1 MIERTEG
8 ILTGVAG
15 SAPEG
20 VWDPGGGIEFP
31 CEYVLYGAKK
41 YREIVNQTLRKVQKS
56 RKRKKRRPN
65 YVPTYVLLFT
75 V

>member
-1 MIERTEG
+1 MEG

-20 VWDPGGGIEFP
+20 IWVPGRGIEFP
-31 CEYVLYGAKK
+31 YEYVLYGAKK
-41 YREIVNQTLRKVQKS
+41 YREIVRQTLRKVKS
-56 RKRKKRRPN
+56 QENGKEKTELR
-65 YVPTYVLLFT
+65 TYVLLFT

>member
-1 MIERTEG
+1 MKG

-20 VWDPGGGIEFP
+20 IWVPGGGIKFP
-31 CEYVLYGAKK
+31 CKYVLYGAKK
-41 YREIVNQTLRKVQKS
+41 YREIVRQTLRKVQKV
-56 RKRKKRRPN
+56 KKTEKRRLN

>member
-1 MIERTEG
+1 MEG

-20 VWDPGGGIEFP
+20 IWVPGGGTEFP
-31 CEYVLYGAKK
+31 CKYVLYGAKK
-41 YREIVNQTLRKVQKS
+41 VPRNRKANSEKYKSQENRKEKTELR
-56 RKRKKRRPN
+56 
-65 YVPTYVLLFT
+65 TYVLLLT

>member
-1 MIERTEG
+1 MLMQVWIERKEG

-20 VWDPGGGIEFP
+20 VWVPGGGIEFP

-41 YREIVNQTLRKVQKS
+41 YREIVRQTLRKVQNS
-56 RKRKKRRPN
+56 RKRKRED
-65 YVPTYVLLFT
+65 
-75 V
+75 

>member
-1 MIERTEG
+1 MEG
-8 ILTGVAG
+8 TLTGVAG

-20 VWDPGGGIEFP
+20 VWVPGGGIEFP
-31 CEYVLYGAKK
+31 CEYVLYSTKK
-41 YREIVNQTLRKVQKS
+41 YREIVRKTPKS
-56 RKRKKRRPN
+56 TKVKKTEKRRLN

>member
-1 MIERTEG
+1 MLMQVYIERTEG

-20 VWDPGGGIEFP
+20 VWVPGGGIELP

-41 YREIVNQTLRKVQKS
+41 YREIVRQTLRKVQKS
-56 RKRKKRRPN
+56 RKRKRED
-65 YVPTYVLLFT
+65 
-75 V
+75 

>member
-1 MIERTEG
+1 MERTEG

-20 VWDPGGGIEFP
+20 VWVSGEGVKFP
-31 CEYVLYGAKK
+31 CEYVLYCAKK
-41 YREIVNQTLRKVQKS
+41 YREIVRQTPKSTKVK
-56 RKRKKRRPN
+56 KTEKRRLN

>member
-1 MIERTEG
+1 MEG

-20 VWDPGGGIEFP
+20 VWVPGGGIEFP

-41 YREIVNQTLRKVQKS
+41 YREIVRQTPKSTKVK
-56 RKRKKRRPN
+56 KTEKRRLN